1 MDNDGLL
8 LFAHGARDPA
18 WARPFEEV
26 ARRIA
31 AERPGLPVALA
42 YLEFMAPDI
51 EAAGDSLAAQ
61 GCRRIH
67 IVPMFLGGGG
77 HVRRDV
83 PPLVERLR
91 ERYGDAVQ
99 WLLHPAI
106 GEQDAV
112 MQAMAEASLAFTSP
126 PTA

>member
-1 MDNDGLL
+1 MDGLL

-31 AERPGLPVALA
+31 AQRPDMRAALA
-42 YLEFMAPDI
+42 YLEFMTPGL
-51 EAAGDSLAAQ
+51 EAAGDGLAAQ

-91 ERYGDAVQ
+91 ERHGDAVQ